1 MTRDFKK
8 SGLLGTV
15 AVTALAAGASAAL
28 AGGFAIR
35 EQSAESQGASFAGNA
50 ASTSLGAMYWNPAAA
65 ANKSGPGINTES
77 NYSFIVPKSFLTVD
91 EISGPAT
98 LSPQVRGS
106 FAAAPSASDIGKPAI
121 VPASYASYQLT
132 NNLFLGLSLNSGFGL
147 KTEPREGQYDGAV
160 LGRTSSLFTTGASPT
175 FAYVIAPGITIGA
188 GAQINY
194 AKGVFKF
201 ATGLPQQPT
210 TSYAGEDFGFGA
222 TAGILL
228 QPAEGTRIGLGW
240 RSAVDYQLE
249 GTFNQPTTAVTGP
262 GRFYTGRVDLKLP
275 DIATLSLNQAITKD
289 VRLLGTFEWTNWS
302 RFQELRVRAR
312 DGGIADVVI
321 PANWQDGY
329 FFSVGTEYD
338 YSKSLTWRAGFAYE
352 ISPIGSARDRL
363 TAVPDADRYWLSSGL
378 TYKLTQATTIDV
390 GYSHVFIDDSR
401 FLRDNSTGTLTL
413 GGSVQSSSDIF
424 TFGMKSKF

>member
-1 MTRDFKK
+1 M
-8 SGLLGTV
+8 
-15 AVTALAAGASAAL
+15 AGASAAF

-65 ANKSGPGINTES
+65 ANKPGPGINTES

-91 EISGPAT
+91 SISGPLVSGPT
-98 LSPQVRGS
+98 PSTSQTINSFRNS
-106 FAAAPSASDIGKPAI
+106 FAAAPNSSDIGKPAL

-132 NNLFLGLSLNSGFGL
+132 DKLFLGLSLNSGFGL
-147 KTEPREGQYDGAV
+147 KTEPREGQYDGAI

-175 FAYVIAPGITIGA
+175 IAYVIAPGITIGA

-201 ATGLPQQPT
+201 ATAQPQLPS
-210 TSYAGEDFGFGA
+210 TSFAGEDFGFGA

-240 RSAVDYQLE
+240 RSAVDYVLE
-249 GTFNQPTTAVTGP
+249 GTFNQPTTQFARG
-262 GRFYTGRVDLKLP
+262 GFYTGRVDLKLP

-329 FFSVGTEYD
+329 FFSVGAEYD

-352 ISPIGSARDRL
+352 ISPIGGARDRL
-363 TAVPDADRYWLSSGL
+363 VAVPDADRYWLSGGL
-378 TYKLTQATTIDV
+378 TYKLTQATTIDAA
-390 GYSHVFIDDSR
+390 YSHVFIEDSR
-401 FLRDNSTGTLTL
+401 FLRDNSTGQLTL

-424 TFGMKSKF
+424 SVGLKSKF